1 MQTLKFPSAKTAW
14 LFTEEAQAQGY
25 HARIPATVQILPR
38 VTVWAVVIGGLAGGA
53 LLGSVGGLAEAGVI
67 GLPRLEPL
75 FAAPVGAVTALLAT
89 IGGSIGALIGGFVG
103 LGQAPSLAERD
114 TAEVLVREDGARLEE
129 LAAEFQAQPNG
140 ADAPGQHDMSTPGSG
155 QTAKNSGATGE
166 AMGKMGGLNLNRV
179 LAWLV
184 VVLAAGILLQ
194 ATAYIWFL
202 AMNYGHGADQQSRIG
217 YTMKNVQRI
226 PADTPEQ
233 TGAALAAILGGE
245 TLPAPADPLAAA
257 VLAPPAAGQNQVLV
271 YGGSQAAPDLATV
284 RDLAAASNVAVVVA
298 DTEPAY
304 AMPAAYAGAQFRTPV
319 IPFSQAAD
327 VLAPSQERLILVA
340 APQRLLDDGQM
351 ATLAAYGHVER
362 AADDNI
368 YRHALLWARSRWG
381 DFGWGIDEKTQVDG
395 YFNFTLANPADPGF
409 AAAGLPMA
417 YLGNYGPLLYT
428 PHDDLDELTDQYL
441 WRVAPDYFAIPSD
454 GPFMNVRVVGGPESV
469 GYGAQARA
477 DLALET
483 HSYRNHVVGAGGT
496 AIAGWMW
503 FFPGL
508 VGFFWA
514 LFAMPRRLPDSG
526 FYPRLYWPLAMLVL
540 GPLGILA
547 FYLAYQGRPLGKFKD
562 KPAYLRPP
570 WSQTVAATIMGMGVG
585 MALMMVSMY
594 LFEYFGMP
602 VGTGVEFTPLQ
613 WLGAPMDAFMWVLM
627 VVPAMIA
634 STFLFMGPMQADMEG
649 TGYWQGVRKAAPVVI
664 ISMAAASIGM
674 FAFMYWTTN
683 REELMTHEDLWLWVT
698 PLWFAA
704 ACGFFTALIPNYLLV
719 RRGWKMGGM

>member
-1 MQTLKFPSAKTAW
+1 MQTLRFPTPKTAW

-25 HARIPATVQILPR
+25 HVHIPATAQILPR

-53 LLGSVGGLAEAGVI
+53 LLGSVGGLAEAGMI

-89 IGGSIGALIGGFVG
+89 IGGSLGALIGGFVG
-103 LGQAPSLAERD
+103 LRQAPSLAERD
-114 TAEVLVREDGARLEE
+114 TAEVLVREDGAQLEE
-129 LAAEFQAQPNG
+129 LAAEFQVQPNG
-140 ADAPGQHDMSTPGSG
+140 ADSPERQDMSAHDGGQPTKDAGAKSEVMSG
-155 QTAKNSGATGE
+155 LS
-166 AMGKMGGLNLNRV
+166 LNRI

-184 VVLAAGILLQ
+184 VVLTAGILLQ
-194 ATAYIWFL
+194 ATTYIWFL

-226 PADTPEQ
+226 PADAPRAAGE
-233 TGAALAAILGGE
+233 ALAAALGGE
-245 TLPAPADPLAAA
+245 ALPVPADPLAAA
-257 VLAPPAAGQNQVLV
+257 VLAPIAASHNQVLV
-271 YGGSQAAPDLATV
+271 YGGAGAAAPDTATL
-284 RDLAAASNVAVVVA
+284 RGLAAASPVAIVVA
-298 DTEPAY
+298 DAEPAY
-304 AMPAAYAGAQFRTPV
+304 AMPAAYAAAQFRAPL
-319 IPFSQAAD
+319 IPFSQAAN
-327 VLAPSQERLILVA
+327 VLTPSQDRLILVA
-340 APQRLLDDGQM
+340 APARLLGDDQLAM
-351 ATLAAYGHVER
+351 LAARGHVER

-395 YFNFTLANPADPGF
+395 YFNFTLVNPADPGF

-428 PHDDLDELTDQYL
+428 PHDDLDVLTDQYL

-454 GPFMNVRVVGGPESV
+454 GPFMNVRVVGGPQSV
-469 GYGAQARA
+469 SYGAQARA

-483 HSYRNHVVGAGGT
+483 HSYRNHVVGASGT

-547 FYLAYQGRPLGKFKD
+547 FYMAYQGRPLGRFKG
-562 KPAYLRPP
+562 KPAYVRPP
-570 WSQTVAATIMGMGVG
+570 WAQTVAATIMGMGVG

-594 LFEYFGMP
+594 LFEYFGLP

-634 STFLFMGPMQADMEG
+634 STLLFMGPMQAAMEG
-649 TGYWQGVRKAAPVVI
+649 MGYWQGVRKAAPVVI

-704 ACGFFTALIPNYLLV
+704 VCGFFTALIPNYWLV

>member
-1 MQTLKFPSAKTAW
+1 
-14 LFTEEAQAQGY
+14 
-25 HARIPATVQILPR
+25 
-38 VTVWAVVIGGLAGGA
+38 
-53 LLGSVGGLAEAGVI
+53 
-67 GLPRLEPL
+67 
-75 FAAPVGAVTALLAT
+75 
-89 IGGSIGALIGGFVG
+89 
-103 LGQAPSLAERD
+103 
-114 TAEVLVREDGARLEE
+114 
-129 LAAEFQAQPNG
+129 
-140 ADAPGQHDMSTPGSG
+140 
-155 QTAKNSGATGE
+155 
-166 AMGKMGGLNLNRV
+166 
-179 LAWLV
+179 
-184 VVLAAGILLQ
+184 
-194 ATAYIWFL
+194 
-202 AMNYGHGADQQSRIG
+202 MNYGHGADQQSRIG

-226 PADTPEQ
+226 PADAPKAA
-233 TGAALAAILGGE
+233 GKALATMLGGE
-245 TLPAPADPLAAA
+245 ALPAPADALAAA
-257 VLAPPAAGQNQVLV
+257 VLAPIAASHNQVLV
-271 YGGSQAAPDLATV
+271 YGGAGAAGPDPAEV
-284 RDLAAASNVAVVVA
+284 RSLAAASDVAVIVA
-298 DTEPAY
+298 DADPAY
-304 AMPAAYAGAQFRTPV
+304 AMPAAYAAAQFRVPV
-319 IPFSQAAD
+319 VPFSQAASLL
-327 VLAPSQERLILVA
+327 VPSQDRLILVA
-340 APQRLLDDGQM
+340 APSRLLGDDQL
-351 ATLAAYGHVER
+351 ATLASLGHVER

-454 GPFMNVRVVGGPESV
+454 GPFMNVRVVGGPQSIS
-469 GYGAQARA
+469 YGAQARA

-483 HSYRNHVVGAGGT
+483 HSYRNHVVGASGT

-547 FYLAYQGRPLGKFKD
+547 FYMAYHGRPLATIRG
-562 KPAYLRPP
+562 KPAYVRPP
-570 WSQTVAATIMGMGVG
+570 WAQTVAATIMGMGVG
-585 MALMMVSMY
+585 MAMMIVAMY
-594 LFEYFGMP
+594 LFEYFGLP

-627 VVPAMIA
+627 VIPAIVA
-634 STFLFMGPMQADMEG
+634 SIFLFMGPMQADMEG
-649 TGYWQGVRKAAPVVI
+649 TGYWQGVRKAAPAVI

-704 ACGFFTALIPNYLLV
+704 VCGFFTALIPNYWLV

>member
-1 MQTLKFPSAKTAW
+1 
-14 LFTEEAQAQGY
+14 
-25 HARIPATVQILPR
+25 
-38 VTVWAVVIGGLAGGA
+38 
-53 LLGSVGGLAEAGVI
+53 
-67 GLPRLEPL
+67 
-75 FAAPVGAVTALLAT
+75 
-89 IGGSIGALIGGFVG
+89 
-103 LGQAPSLAERD
+103 
-114 TAEVLVREDGARLEE
+114 
-129 LAAEFQAQPNG
+129 
-140 ADAPGQHDMSTPGSG
+140 
-155 QTAKNSGATGE
+155 
-166 AMGKMGGLNLNRV
+166 MGGLNLNRI

-184 VVLAAGILLQ
+184 VVLTAGILLQ

-233 TGAALAAILGGE
+233 AGTALAAILGGE

-257 VLAPPAAGQNQVLV
+257 MLAPLAARRNQVLV
-271 YGGSQAAPDLATV
+271 YGGSQAAPDPALM
-284 RDLAAASNVAVVVA
+284 RELAAAARVAVVVA

-304 AMPAAYAGAQFRTPV
+304 ALPAAYAAAQFRAPV
-319 IPFSQAAD
+319 VRFSQAAT
-327 VLAPSQERLILVA
+327 VLTPSQDRLILVA
-340 APQRLLDDGQM
+340 APGRLLGDDQL
-351 ATLAAYGHVER
+351 ATLDTYGRVER
-362 AADDNI
+362 VADDNI

-417 YLGNYGPLLYT
+417 YLGNFGPLLYT

-454 GPFMNVRVVGGPESV
+454 GPFMNVRVVGGPQSV
-469 GYGAQARA
+469 SYGAQARA

-483 HSYRNHVVGAGGT
+483 HSYRNQVVGASGA
-496 AIAGWMW
+496 AIAGWIW

-547 FYLAYQGRPLGKFKD
+547 FFLAYQGRPLAMFNG
-562 KPAYLRPP
+562 KPAYVRPP
-570 WSQTVAATIMGMGVG
+570 WAQTVAATIMGMGVG

-602 VGTGVEFTPLQ
+602 VGTGLEFTPLQ

-627 VVPAMIA
+627 VVPAIIA
-634 STFLFMGPMQADMEG
+634 SIFLFMGPMQADMEG
-649 TGYWQGVRKAAPVVI
+649 KSYWQGVRMAAPSVI
-664 ISMAAASIGM
+664 VSMVAASIGM

-704 ACGFFTALIPNYLLV
+704 VCGFFTALIPNYWLV